1 MHLGPDKKNHL
12 INSSVTSFLDFIK
25 GFFYATFG
33 HFVEEKTGVG
43 KSLVTI
49 LR

>member
-1 MHLGPDKKNHL
+1 MHLGPDKKKHL

-25 GFFYATFG
+25 GFIYATFG
-33 HFVEEKTGVG
+33 HFVEEKADVG

-49 LR
+49 LH